1 MTQSPSPRVAATMKR
16 DMLMTLLASI
26 EEVKEARVSA
36 QAEGQSEAGEYLSL
50 QALGEAEDALMA
62 LMLEPAVADM
72 LGQIADALGEL
83 AGEAA

>member
-62 LMLEPAVADM
+62 LTLEPAVAEM
-72 LGQIADALGEL
+72 LGQIADAFGEL

>member
-1 MTQSPSPRVAATMKR
+1 MTQSPSPRVVATMKR

-26 EEVKEARVSA
+26 EEVKEARVRA

-62 LMLEPAVADM
+62 LTLEPAVAEM
-72 LGQIADALGEL
+72 LGQIADAFGEL